1 MRPNQKVE
9 ENKPASE
16 LDFTLKYKWPGHYFD
31 VEYLTEPYCG
41 LLPTIAI
48 NTNESSSTQLKQP
61 MQLIAAAEQ
70 AYVSIFRCDSPLS
83 VGESVHW
90 PS

>member
-31 VEYLTEPYCG
+31 VEYLTEPSCG
-41 LLPTIAI
+41 LLPIAI